1 MEQLSIDPAALS
13 ALITRC
19 QREIDEGLLPS
30 CQIAVARDGEVV
42 HFETFGDA
50 DAESRYIIFSATKAF
65 VVGAFWLLLG
75 EGKVSVEDRV
85 ADVIPEFGTNGK
97 DTITIRQL
105 LLHEA
110 GFPLAPLDPLTEA
123 RNPARRERFSAWHL
137 NWEPGTRFEYHATSA
152 HWVIADLIEALSG
165 EDFRDFLR
173 ERVLEP
179 LGLRKFQL
187 GAPPEAQGEVNLLE
201 VCGEPAT
208 LAELAALGLPT
219 EVAET
224 ALSDEMLLSLNRA
237 DVRASG
243 LPGGGGMSDAADV
256 ALYYQALLHNTGEL
270 WDPAVLAA
278 GSREVHGTLPETLTG
293 VSSNR
298 ALGLVIAGEGRDK
311 VLRGFGHTVSP
322 RTFGHGGA
330 GGQLAFADPDTGISF
345 CYLTSGLDAHVIRL
359 SRRATSIA
367 SHAGSLTTPQ

>member
-1 MEQLSIDPAALS
+1 MEKLTIDPAALS
-13 ALITRC
+13 ALVTRC
-19 QREIDEGLLPS
+19 QREIDDGLLPS
-30 CQIAVARDGEVV
+30 CQIAVAQDGEVV

-50 DAESRYIIFSATKAF
+50 DPDGRYVIFSATKAF

-97 DTITIRQL
+97 ETITIRQL
-105 LLHEA
+105 LLHEG
-110 GFPLAPLDPLTEA
+110 GFPLAPLDPLSEA
-123 RNPARRERFSAWHL
+123 TNPARRERFASWRL
-137 NWEPGTRFEYHATSA
+137 NWEPGTRFEYHPTSA
-152 HWVIADLIEALSG
+152 HWVIADIIEALSG

-179 LGLRKFQL
+179 LGLHKFQL
-187 GAPPEAQGEVNLLE
+187 GAAPETQGKLNVLE
-201 VCGEPAT
+201 LCGERAT

-219 EVAET
+219 EPAE
-224 ALSDEMLLSLNRA
+224 AAVSDEWLLSLNRA

-243 LPGGGGMSDAADV
+243 LPGGGGMSDASDV
-256 ALYYQALLHNTGEL
+256 ALYYQALLHNPDEL

-278 GSREVHGTLPETLTG
+278 GSREVHGTLPEPMTG

-311 VLRGFGHTVSP
+311 AMRGFGHTVSS
-322 RTFGHGGA
+322 RTFGHAGA
-330 GGQLAFADPDTGISF
+330 GGQLAFADPDSGLSF
-345 CYLTSGLDAHVIRL
+345 CYLTNGLDVNVIRL
-359 SRRATSIA
+359 SRRSTSIA
-367 SHAGSLTTPQ
+367 SHAGSLTAPK